1 MQTWRDEPTDENLHA
16 LMSRAREWRAANER
30 GAEDVRKTHGSV
42 DQRRFQAQVRERIRG
57 ALRLDEGGGDVP
69 SDDVLVHGMYDL
81 LDRYEQVFPSR
92 GFTLDEMV
100 ARHREREANPER
112 NSWLVDGLL
121 RAGGLS
127 VISSDPKCG
136 KSCLARCLAVAVAGG
151 KDAFLG
157 RRIANG
163 PAIFV
168 ELDEPEES
176 AAEHYAQIWIEGA
189 ELAQYQNY
197 GGAKLAQPRFGW
209 LSEWATDIGAVLIII
224 DTMARFEPLGG
235 DNAISD
241 YGAMTAL
248 MAKFQTLAASTGAH
262 VMLLHHVAKGL
273 SNRSPLGSQAIGG
286 AVDTMLMLSKDP
298 DGVRH
303 FQADGRGVAVPKT
316 RLDFEDGW
324 ISAGATAKAEAARD
338 KRAALL
344 AVIEASPGELSRTE
358 AVKRAGV
365 RKDEGLRLIEVMERE
380 GYVRS
385 GPRAGKRGLTLWPTE
400 S

>member
-1 MQTWRDEPTDENLHA
+1 MRAWHDAPTHDRLGA
-16 LMSRAREWRAANER
+16 LIACAREWRAANER
-30 GAEDVRKTHGSV
+30 GAEMVRKIQGGIE
-42 DQRRFQAQVRERIRG
+42 QRHYREHVRETLRI
-57 ALRLDEGGGDVP
+57 DEGGGSVP
-69 SDDVLVHGMYDL
+69 SDDVLVHGMYNL
-81 LDRYEQVFPSR
+81 LDRYDDVFPSR
-92 GFTLDEMV
+92 GLTLDQIV

-127 VISSDPKCG
+127 VMSSDPKCG

-151 KDAFLG
+151 EDAFIG
-157 RRIANG
+157 RRVANG

-176 AAEHYAQIWIEGA
+176 AAEHYAAIQIPDA
-189 ELAQYQNY
+189 ALYQHQDY
-197 GGAKLAQPRFGW
+197 GGAKLPAQRFGW
-209 LSEWATDIGAVLIII
+209 LSEWATDIRAVLIII
-224 DTMARFEPLGG
+224 DTMARFQPPGG

-248 MAKFQTLAASTGAH
+248 MSKFQTLAANTGAH
-262 VMLLHHVAKGL
+262 VLLLHHVAKGE

-316 RLDFEDGW
+316 RLEFEDGW
-324 ISAGATAKAEAARD
+324 ISAGMTARAEATRD
-338 KRAALL
+338 KRAELMD
-344 AVIEASPGELSRTE
+344 VIERNPGELSRSGIV
-358 AVKRAGV
+358 AKVGMRRA
-365 RKDEGLRLIEVMERE
+365 EGLRLLGALIEDGYARE
-380 GYVRS
+380 TGRKVWPDENGS
-385 GPRAGKRGLTLWPTE
+385 GFPPI
-400 S
+400 